1 MVKDTKF
8 YDLLGVRYCPVHKL
22 SLVCQSG
29 ENWQSGLQVPDTAS
43 EAQLK
48 SAYKKGALKYHPG
61 TLLDVQSLKKSMLC
75 VCTDYSA

>member
-8 YDLLGVRYCPVHKL
+8 YDLLGVGYCPVDEL
-22 SLVCQSG
+22 FCFVYRSG
-29 ENWQSGLQVPDTAS
+29 ENWQSGLQVPDSAS

-61 TLLDVQSLKKSMLC
+61 TLLYRSP
-75 VCTDYSA
+75 